1 MKRLSKVLLS
11 AGLILGL
18 ASCGDVVLES
28 TNNVTTKPTEVK
40 PTQKAEPT
48 QSETP
53 KSEAYKK
60 VVGLSAKTKA
70 NMSASGYL
78 SDVNNDY
85 SKYVG
90 TDAYKVVNT
99 PEELVEALLLARL
112 DYETKVTEHDEGYI
126 VRNNVRKN
134 ETNWKNAIAKGL
146 YLKKSDG
153 TYTKIP
159 DDTPLSDES
168 YTTAMVYYEDSPL
181 VSAKYVQTLK
191 KEQTVHVIE
200 IASDLNL
207 GYNLISEE
215 AKKSGLVSNY
225 IKEKNAKTVTMSQM
239 ATENGI
245 SQIAIERTN
254 DLLIYSK
261 NGARITHG
269 GFKINYCNNVSI
281 RNLDMDE
288 MWQWEDTSNPKQVK
302 MGDYDTFGWAYF
314 KIGFSDN
321 IWIDHCSFGKSFD
334 GQIDVANPYY
344 ESLGTASSAPYNA
357 DGTSDVH
364 ISWCDFHAGDSSED
378 GYIYKMM
385 KKIEDEYEAAN
396 GASTNNLYYK
406 ALRDAGLSFEQILK
420 GIAIPQKKAFLLG
433 DSGSEYYYNLNL
445 NVSIANSKFKNIE
458 DRIPKLR
465 GGNAY
470 MYNCIVDN
478 FEYMSYRSQMKSIAA
493 SAVSKINSSWKC
505 AFTSQGIV
513 VGNGGS
519 VCANSCIFKG
529 IRSLIKNNDS
539 TIVNASSYDGAT
551 NNGGYHLVNFTYQ
564 ATESSPIISDEANV
578 SIDCSGGTTSTSNFK
593 WNTLDGKEPFNPQT
607 YLLDELS
614 SILDSD
620 IGVGVVSG
628 LDEMLLIS
636 NYNNIN

>member
-1 MKRLSKVLLS
+1 
-11 AGLILGL
+11 
-18 ASCGDVVLES
+18 
-28 TNNVTTKPTEVK
+28 
-40 PTQKAEPT
+40 
-48 QSETP
+48 
-53 KSEAYKK
+53 
-60 VVGLSAKTKA
+60 
-70 NMSASGYL
+70 
-78 SDVNNDY
+78 
-85 SKYVG
+85 
-90 TDAYKVVNT
+90 
-99 PEELVEALLLARL
+99 
-112 DYETKVTEHDEGYI
+112 
-126 VRNNVRKN
+126 
-134 ETNWKNAIAKGL
+134 
-146 YLKKSDG
+146 
-153 TYTKIP
+153 
-159 DDTPLSDES
+159 
-168 YTTAMVYYEDSPL
+168 
-181 VSAKYVQTLK
+181 
-191 KEQTVHVIE
+191 
-200 IASDLNL
+200 
-207 GYNLISEE
+207 
-215 AKKSGLVSNY
+215 
-225 IKEKNAKTVTMSQM
+225 
-239 ATENGI
+239 
-245 SQIAIERTN
+245 
-254 DLLIYSK
+254 
-261 NGARITHG
+261 
-269 GFKINYCNNVSI
+269 
-281 RNLDMDE
+281 
-288 MWQWEDTSNPKQVK
+288 
-302 MGDYDTFGWAYF
+302 
-314 KIGFSDN
+314 
-321 IWIDHCSFGKSFD
+321 
-334 GQIDVANPYY
+334 
-344 ESLGTASSAPYNA
+344 
-357 DGTSDVH
+357 
-364 ISWCDFHAGDSSED
+364 
-378 GYIYKMM
+378 MM
-385 KKIEDEYEAAN
+385 KKIEDEYEAAS

-445 NVSIANSKFKNIE
+445 NISIANSKFKNIE